1 MRRQFL
7 LSTYLEV
14 CRSVTDMILATQAL
28 SLFLFVLF
36 FAVLRLLKDS
46 LLVFAVQAGG
56 WTSKTAKELHVICAR
71 H

>member
-1 MRRQFL
+1 
-7 LSTYLEV
+7 
-14 CRSVTDMILATQAL
+14 MILATKAL
-28 SLFLFVLF
+28 SRFLFVLF